1 VNDNQKLALLSLAH
15 LNTVLIEQKQAPLDN
30 KKAALAEVRWLIEA
44 GVVSMDNVL
53 NVKPQTVITGGVDND
68 LRDLLN
74 DSNAKALDAVRASS
88 VALQEVRN
96 LNTQAANEFGKYRS
110 EFKALAD
117 SLVSRVDAISKP
129 DTARITNEI
138 TQQVSA
144 LFDQFREQA
153 TPQQLKTVANA
164 VPTFELQR
172 AADVFGETA
181 CLYDGVDFGD
191 LMVAVWNDS
200 AAPAIVD
207 DYVFNPAHLHQSLI
221 ALDDPLPDNV
231 WLAGERG
238 TGKSEFVTQV
248 AARLKRRLYRINFD
262 EALERADFIG
272 GNSIESGS
280 VVWKAGIVA
289 QAIQHCGAIV
299 LLDEIGF
306 ARAQSLAALHALCE
320 RSPHRSITISETG
333 ERIPVASHVVFFC
346 ADNSNG
352 HGDNSGNFAG
362 VREQNSAFIDRFSY
376 TLYFDYLPQDDE
388 ISLIVNRTGVTL
400 DAARIIVSFANVAR
414 EKARAGLLTQPPSLR
429 QLFAWARS
437 VKKGLPVRTAFQN
450 AIINKFPADCA
461 VELVGV
467 YTSHIN
473 ESDFK
478 LALTK

>member
-164 VPTFELQR
+164 VPT
-172 AADVFGETA
+172 
-181 CLYDGVDFGD
+181 
-191 LMVAVWNDS
+191 
-200 AAPAIVD
+200 
-207 DYVFNPAHLHQSLI
+207 HLHQSLI

-333 ERIPVASHVVFFC
+333 EDRQPHRRDARRSANHRV
-346 ADNSNG
+346 
-352 HGDNSGNFAG
+352 
-362 VREQNSAFIDRFSY
+362 VRECGA
-376 TLYFDYLPQDDE
+376 
-388 ISLIVNRTGVTL
+388 
-400 DAARIIVSFANVAR
+400 
-414 EKARAGLLTQPPSLR
+414 
-429 QLFAWARS
+429 
-437 VKKGLPVRTAFQN
+437 
-450 AIINKFPADCA
+450 
-461 VELVGV
+461 
-467 YTSHIN
+467 
-473 ESDFK
+473 
-478 LALTK
+478 